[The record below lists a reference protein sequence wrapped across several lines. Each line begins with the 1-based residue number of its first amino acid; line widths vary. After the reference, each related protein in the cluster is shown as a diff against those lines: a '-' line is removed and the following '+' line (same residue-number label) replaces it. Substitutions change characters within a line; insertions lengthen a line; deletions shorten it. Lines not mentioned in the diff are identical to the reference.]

1 MTKPNGQHEG
11 RKPPLNGRSGVEES
25 DTPSTERTEQS
36 TDDILRQ
43 AQDEFVSTPNLS
55 SVEQKADFQ
64 PGSYGCIFATFHFLL
79 SGFVAIWILVD
90 GMGQTS
96 GPGMVWLL
104 FPAFILLFPF
114 ALLTLAIPVVNLLA
128 VALNSF
134 FWGWVVSRL
143 TKRRTASRR

>member
-1 MTKPNGQHEG
+1 M
-11 RKPPLNGRSGVEES
+11 NGRSGVEES
-25 DTPSTERTEQS
+25 DTPSTERTDQS
-36 TDDILRQ
+36 IDDVLRQ
-43 AQDEFVSTPNLS
+43 AQDEFVSTPNES
-55 SVEQKADFQ
+55 SKKQETDFKT
-64 PGSYGCIFATFHFLL
+64 GTYGCIFATFHFLL

-114 ALLTLAIPVVNLLA
+114 AFLTLSIPVVNLLA